1 MRMNAVRLLLAV
13 LCLSLFGCTRP
24 QPLGNEE
31 LVEISAKAMAES
43 GHSDQLI
50 SLSLDEVVLQA
61 LGQNLDFRIS
71 MLESAIASGNHKL
84 ANLELLP
91 RLAASAGYSRRD
103 NLLASVSKDAQSGQ
117 VSLVSSTGT
126 DREIKSAALELDWNI
141 LDFSLAYF
149 QAKEYADQSMAAIER
164 RRRVMQNLMAEI
176 VHVWWQVWSFQQLQS
191 DLAVVREDVEQ
202 ALSQSD
208 RIISQR
214 LVDPIRFIEYR
225 KQLFYVLRRLDG
237 LALQLDQAESRL
249 VELLNLKP
257 GTTLELRDGDALMVD
272 AIAYGVPDV
281 AVRHWQQAALMNRP
295 EIRMAA
301 YEGRAAIS
309 EAKRR
314 LWGVFPRIG
323 FRGGHNYSSN
333 SYLEN
338 NSWAEGGV
346 NVSVD
351 LLRLT
356 SIPSL
361 KRNKNLVEKL
371 VDAKQKAIGAAVVSQ
386 VAIADKAYRQNLRSW
401 CMSDQLLS
409 LDGQRAQLLEAKSS
423 AAALDRLSLVQART
437 DHLLLR
443 FEVAMAFAD
452 LQIDRMRLMLS
463 TGLISYPPQTE
474 QGIDPEA
481 FPEWLYKGLY
491 QNAGTEVSLAAEAMG
506 EPLVPPEGAV
516 KSELCK

>member
-1 MRMNAVRLLLAV
+1 
-13 LCLSLFGCTRP
+13 
-24 QPLGNEE
+24 
-31 LVEISAKAMAES
+31 
-43 GHSDQLI
+43 
-50 SLSLDEVVLQA
+50 
-61 LGQNLDFRIS
+61 
-71 MLESAIASGNHKL
+71 
-84 ANLELLP
+84 
-91 RLAASAGYSRRD
+91 
-103 NLLASVSKDAQSGQ
+103 
-117 VSLVSSTGT
+117 
-126 DREIKSAALELDWNI
+126 
-141 LDFSLAYF
+141 
-149 QAKEYADQSMAAIER
+149 MAAVER
-164 RRRVMQNLMAEI
+164 RRRVMQNLMAET
-176 VHVWWQVWSFQQLQS
+176 VHVWWQVWSFQQLKD
-191 DLAVVREDVEQ
+191 DLSVVREDVEQ

-237 LALQLDQAESRL
+237 LALQLDQAENRL
-249 VELLNLKP
+249 VELLNLKS
-257 GTTLELRDGDALMVD
+257 GTTLELRDGEELMAD
-272 AIAYGVPDV
+272 AITYGVPDV
-281 AVRHWQQAALMNRP
+281 EVRHWQQAALMNRP

-323 FRGGHNYSSN
+323 FRAGHNYSSN
-333 SYLEN
+333 SFLEN
-338 NSWAEGGV
+338 NTWAEGGV
-346 NVSVD
+346 NISVD

-361 KRNKNLVEKL
+361 RRNKSLVEQL
-371 VDAKQKAIGAAVVSQ
+371 VEAKQKAIGGAVLSQ

-452 LQIDRMRLMLS
+452 LQRDRMRLMLS
-463 TGLISYPPQTE
+463 AGLISDPPQTE
-474 QGIDPEA
+474 QGIDSEA

-491 QNAGTEVSLAAEAMG
+491 QNAGVEVASAAEALG
-506 EPLVPPEGAV
+506 EPVVLPERAV
-516 KSELCK
+516 RSELCK